1 MKKTIEEYLAE
12 QGYVNSKKTKE
23 IADLIYGYIG
33 ENLNIKEKNLNEEK
47 TIAIPIWQLK
57 EIENTLRIASNIHKS
72 PKRETCFDRD
82 VMASWNIVTNALNGD
97 TSLQNHRLTYNQVP
111 ELLKD

>member
-1 MKKTIEEYLAE
+1 MKKSIEKYLEE
-12 QGYVNSKKTKE
+12 QGYINSKKTRE
-23 IADLIYGYIG
+23 IVDLIYGYIE
-33 ENLNIKEKNLNEEK
+33 ENNLSENEEEK

-82 VMASWNIVTNALNGD
+82 VMASWNIVVNALNGNTD
-97 TSLQNHRLTYNQVP
+97 LPNHRLTYNQVP

>member
-1 MKKTIEEYLAE
+1 MKKSIEKYLEE
-12 QGYVNSKKTKE
+12 QGYINCKKTRE
-23 IADLIYGYIG
+23 IANLIYGYIE
-33 ENLNIKEKNLNEEK
+33 ENKENEEEK

-82 VMASWNIVTNALNGD
+82 VMASWNMVTNALNGNVN
-97 TSLQNHRLTYNQVP
+97 LPNHRLTYNQVP